1 MAKNTKAVVE
11 QLVKPIIESLGYEY
25 VETEFAKQGKDY
37 LLTIYIDSDAGI
49 DLNDC
54 EKVSRAI
61 DPVIDEADPIEQAYC
76 LCVSSLGLDR
86 PLKTQQDFERAMHS
100 CVDVKL
106 FKNLNGKKLITGR
119 LTGFEDPV
127 VIMEDADGNPL
138 RIDQKDIAKITMH
151 VDF

>member
-37 LLTIYIDSDAGI
+37 LLTIYIDSASGI

-86 PLKTQQDFERAMHS
+86 PL
-100 CVDVKL
+100 
-106 FKNLNGKKLITGR
+106 
-119 LTGFEDPV
+119 
-127 VIMEDADGNPL
+127 
-138 RIDQKDIAKITMH
+138 
-151 VDF
+151 